1 MRGGRFLMVVAGA
14 SILATGCGTKMAPV
28 VDLSAAVSHTG
39 DLTARVSVTMSVRS
53 PGMSISFTEAGV
65 FDFAHSRGM
74 LSSQNPVGMTEIFVP
89 PKAYIKVPGGAAG
102 LPRGKSWIAVDVGTS
117 AGLGTSPLSAFGGSA
132 DPADLLASLTA
143 VSSSVT
149 RLGTSTIRGVPVTE
163 FRVRID
169 PAKAAARLP
178 EWERAGFLEF
188 AQTLG
193 SGAIPVD
200 VWLDGQNLV
209 RRVTVSLNEPAGPG
223 TPASPGI
230 PADPGTPAG
239 PGAPGDARLVE
250 STDFYDF
257 GVPVR
262 VSAPPAAQIASK
274 SEAIG
279 GLSAS
284 AGGSGPQ
291 APPPVAGTL
300 SPAQAAAAEQVVA
313 AFWSALGRN
322 NPAAVA
328 QTVRPAE
335 RSCVRS
341 FLSGGPKIT
350 VTSFRLVSAK
360 PAANGLATV
369 RFTVKASASLDGQN
383 VPVFPEGPRRVQWL
397 VTIEMAGHWHV
408 DLARSGAS
416 MISGPCS

>member
-1 MRGGRFLMVVAGA
+1 VRGGKFLMVVVGA
-14 SILATGCGTKMAPV
+14 SILAAGCGTKMAPV

-39 DLTARVSVTMSVRS
+39 DLTARVAVTTSVQS

-74 LSSQNPVGMTEIFVP
+74 LSSQNPVGMTEVFVP
-89 PKAYIKVPGGAAG
+89 PKAYIKVPAGAAG
-102 LPRGKSWIAVDVGTS
+102 LPRGKSWMAVDVGTS
-117 AGLGTSPLSAFGGSA
+117 AGLGISPLTAFGGSA

-149 RLGTSTIRGVPVTE
+149 KLGTSTIRGVPVTE

-169 PAKAAARLP
+169 PATAAARLP
-178 EWERAGFLEF
+178 GWERAGFLQF

-209 RRVTVSLNEPAGPG
+209 RQVTLSLNVPVGLGAPAGSG
-223 TPASPGI
+223 A
-230 PADPGTPAG
+230 PAG
-239 PGAPGDARLVE
+239 ERLVE

-262 VSAPPAAQIASK
+262 VSAPPAAQVASK
-274 SEAIG
+274 AEAIG

-291 APPPVAGTL
+291 APPPAAGTL

-313 AFWSALGRN
+313 AFWSALGHD

-350 VTSFRLVSAK
+350 VASFRVVSAK
-360 PAANGLATV
+360 PAGSGLATV
-369 RFTVKASASLDGQN
+369 RFTVTASASLDGQN
-383 VPVFPEGPRRVQWL
+383 LPVFPQGPGRVQWL
-397 VTIEMAGHWHV
+397 VTIEKAGHWYV
-408 DLARSGAS
+408 DLAASGAS
-416 MISGPCS
+416 MMGGACS